1 MTKLAQVSVEETSGE
16 KNCIAEFDSD
26 LALLRKAKEDEI
38 RMRLDE
44 FAREL
49 SKVSKKRVKD

>member
-26 LALLRKAKEDEI
+26 PALLRKAKEDEI

-49 SKVSKKRVKD
+49 SLSLIHI

>member
-16 KNCIAEFDSD
+16 KNRIVEFDSD
-26 LALLRKAKEDEI
+26 PTILRKAREDEI

>member
-16 KNCIAEFDSD
+16 KNSIAEFDSD
-26 LALLRKAKEDEI
+26 PALLRKAKEDEI

-44 FAREL
+44 FAKEL
-49 SKVSKKRVKD
+49 SKVSKKRAKD